1 MRSDPTLKRWYKK
14 INKRFFDNQLTN
26 NVCVRWAN
34 EEDDGEQGVNC
45 EDKFFGWADKANDNY
60 HDYVIVLSRKM
71 CKPVSTRLLTLSHE
85 MCHVASDLKDNHG
98 PVFEQWRNY
107 IGDRG
112 IFKKGALVR
121 GLTIF

>member
-1 MRSDPTLKRWYKK
+1 MRSDPVLKRWYKK

-26 NVCVRWAN
+26 NVCVRWTN

-71 CKPVSTRLLTLSHE
+71 CKPISSRLLTLSHE
-85 MCHVASDLKDNHG
+85 MCHIASELKDAHG
-98 PVFEQWRNY
+98 PVFEGWRQH